1 MMKSL
6 AVYIV
11 GPAGMEDFPLAMA
24 EFEICAV
31 VDPMAL
37 GTVCATTGL
46 KVYRSAREAMRCTGA
61 SSLIYGDSYIDVNGF
76 GTLDA
81 TPTVLGFA

>member
-37 GTVCATTGL
+37 GTVCATSGL

-61 SSLIYGDSYIDVNGF
+61 SYIDVNGF